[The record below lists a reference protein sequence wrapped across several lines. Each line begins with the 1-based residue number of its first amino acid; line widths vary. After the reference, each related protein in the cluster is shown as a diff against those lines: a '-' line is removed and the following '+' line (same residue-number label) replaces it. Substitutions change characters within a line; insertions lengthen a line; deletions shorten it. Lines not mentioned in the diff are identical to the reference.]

1 MIKLRYL
8 IIMLVLNTLFLSC
21 SIKKIDNLHGI
32 PNLSNKFEY
41 LKTNKHN
48 SNDIINFLG
57 HPMLND
63 YIDKKTWY
71 YFEVRET
78 RNLFG
83 KRNNTVNNII
93 ILRLNDKGILSD
105 KQLIDSKSLRN
116 INFDQD
122 ETISRGLDNTILKNI
137 LSSTKKRMQKATN
150 K

>member
-1 MIKLRYL
+1 
-8 IIMLVLNTLFLSC
+8 
-21 SIKKIDNLHGI
+21 
-32 PNLSNKFEY
+32 
-41 LKTNKHN
+41 
-48 SNDIINFLG
+48 
-57 HPMLND
+57 MLND

-122 ETISRGLDNTILKNI
+122 ETVSKALDSTILKNI